1 MNIEINGAPGFG
13 FLHVDLEPGEKLMAE
28 SDAMASMN
36 AELDMKAKLNGGLF
50 KGLLKKFL
58 GGESLFINEFANN
71 TQSRLRVTITQPFP
85 GDIRLIELKNGDKL
99 YLQPGAYICSEPG
112 VQLGLKWA
120 GIHSWLGG
128 EGLFRLEISGSGK
141 IAIGA
146 YGGLIDKEVD
156 GELIVDTDHLV
167 AYPPGF
173 SIKTQLSGNLISS
186 FTSGEGIVMRLKG
199 KGKIIIQTR
208 SIGGLTKWINR
219 NL

>member
-1 MNIEINGAPGFG
+1 MEIEIQGAPAFG

-50 KGLLKKFL
+50 KGLARKIL
-58 GGESLFINEFANN
+58 GNESLFVNEFSNN

-85 GDIRLIELKNGDKL
+85 GDMRVLTLNEGETL
-99 YLQPGAYICSEPG
+99 YIQPGAYVCSESTIS
-112 VQLGLKWA
+112 VKLKWA

-128 EGLFRLEISGSGK
+128 EGLFRLVLGGK
-141 IAIGA
+141 GKVAIGA
-146 YGGLIDKEVD
+146 YGGLLDKDVD
-156 GELIVDTDHLV
+156 GEIIVDTDHLV

-208 SIGGLTKWINR
+208 SFTGLSKWVNR